1 MIIETKDK
9 KKEEKIQDMEVTDNK
24 GINTLENKEGAEEA
38 EEEAVAEEAVA
49 EEIEEIMMIITLMEG
64 LDKTEGLAKNINLLT
79 LTQTTENIMKMMRNF
94 LQR

>member
-38 EEEAVAEEAVA
+38 EEEVVAEEAVA

>member
-38 EEEAVAEEAVA
+38 EEEVVAEEAVA

-79 LTQTTENIMKMMRNF
+79 LTQTTENIMKMMQNF